1 MTKISTSNKIVEG
14 VKPAIKAYLDKA
26 ELNKSAQ
33 QVAGKLRGH
42 QARLTL
48 NIHRQV
54 FIGTSTITDAGS
66 TVSNG
71 DGLDTFL
78 SQPKLVKGVKAED
91 RLDVITSYAREVMNA
106 VYLEWEGQALKE
118 ENQLVRV
125 AEVKNIHRQRL
136 MFNQIAWIL
145 ARGADSQKALIRKEL
160 KARDQK
166 ATLKRLVELCLTLE
180 DAICL
185 QSTVG
190 GTYSHDGQQIEFSIQ
205 TIKDDR
211 KFIETSHKKFL
222 EDTDFNASRETSCMN
237 VIRQRFRDLMTDNM
251 IEDRTGKEAGKTQEI
266 KNDMTPAQ
274 MTDSINANRALLEEV
289 KVG

>member
-1 MTKISTSNKIVEG
+1 VAKFFNYSFFPFPIKFYSFLGLQSLYLDWYKFDQTLEFFFIFDREIYMTKISTSNKIVEG

-145 ARGADSQKALIRKEL
+145 ARGDDSQKALIRKEL
-160 KARDQK
+160 KARDQ
-166 ATLKRLVELCLTLE
+166 
-180 DAICL
+180 
-185 QSTVG
+185 
-190 GTYSHDGQQIEFSIQ
+190 
-205 TIKDDR
+205 
-211 KFIETSHKKFL
+211 
-222 EDTDFNASRETSCMN
+222 
-237 VIRQRFRDLMTDNM
+237 
-251 IEDRTGKEAGKTQEI
+251 
-266 KNDMTPAQ
+266 
-274 MTDSINANRALLEEV
+274 
-289 KVG
+289 